1 MEDPFHPPDE
11 NLAGTGVV
19 VYDRKVLLGRWLR
32 FLAGGGIFVGP
43 VVTVGTYLLDGWHL
57 LHLGLPPQAL
67 EGLGATIFFLS
78 VGGLLYRWR
87 LQSAIPVFRPSVR
100 PTVSTP
106 QQEQPIEGDD
116 LSALIERWSND
127 HFPGSAVARDTQAWS
142 VVHKAKEDLKPL
154 LRRAL
159 FSRFLGTVVNV
170 TDGVMTD
177 RARYPSNPH
186 PISYGAVLARDVDL
200 LRIFVEFSWETQHGQ
215 WTQRSRLFLA
225 EFQNQT
231 RGGTKGA
238 KMGRCAARRTATVEA
253 FPATDVLPRKI
264 SYQGRR

>member
-1 MEDPFHPPDE
+1 VGMQPHCRRIDGRPFRLPDE

-32 FLAGGGIFVGP
+32 FLAGAGIFVGP

-78 VGGLLYRWR
+78 VGGLLYKWR
-87 LQSAIPVFRPSVR
+87 PQSIPGYRASVR
-100 PTVSTP
+100 SAVSKP
-106 QQEQPIEGDD
+106 QQEQPIEGGD

-170 TDGVMTD
+170 TDEAMAD
-177 RARYPSNPH
+177 RARYSSNTH
-186 PISYGAVLARDVDL
+186 PISYQRDP
-200 LRIFVEFSWETQHGQ
+200 S
-215 WTQRSRLFLA
+215 A
-225 EFQNQT
+225 
-231 RGGTKGA
+231 
-238 KMGRCAARRTATVEA
+238 
-253 FPATDVLPRKI
+253 
-264 SYQGRR
+264 